1 MRLGESTRKRG
12 LAPDG
17 SVVFPAFP
25 RPGYRPF
32 VIAGERTPSGPALE
46 IHGTNRR
53 FATEKLVMLYHYFI
67 LSLQRT
73 EIMHLLR
80 PPVWHKWEEK
90 GEIFLVFC
98 AGDSCIAMR

>member
-17 SVVFPAFP
+17 LVVFPAFP
-25 RPGYRPF
+25 RSCCYRF

-46 IHGTNRR
+46 IRGTNRR

-98 AGDSCIAMR
+98 AGDSCVAMR